1 VTRQLVRRSGA
12 IGRFLRKLK
21 VAAMRARGRTQ
32 YPVQAQGLTF
42 IVGTKDLIDQRI
54 ASEGIWEADQ
64 FDFIAA
70 HVGDAP
76 YDVFLDI
83 GANAG
88 FYSLIAARKGFAKE
102 VIAFEPDP
110 GNRARLAANLAAN
123 NLSEDVW
130 VLDYALGD
138 KHGEVTL
145 TEGSPYNRGESYIA
159 QETMPVG
166 ETTHSVRVVRFDD
179 EFKIKGKRVYV
190 KMDVEGYEFQA
201 IAGMERTLKEN
212 SCFLQIE
219 IFAGDPEELKRRV
232 GALGYRFLGTVEFDR
247 FFTNAP
253 P

>member
-1 VTRQLVRRSGA
+1 
-12 IGRFLRKLK
+12 
-21 VAAMRARGRTQ
+21 MRLRGRTQ

-42 IVGTKDLIDQRI
+42 IVGTKDLIDRRI
-54 ASEGIWEADQ
+54 ASEGIWEAEQ

-70 HVGDAP
+70 HAGDTP

-88 FYSLIAARKGFAKE
+88 FYSLIAASKGFAKE

-138 KHGEVTL
+138 KTGEVTL
-145 TEGSPYNRGESYIA
+145 TEGNPYNRGESFIA
-159 QETMPVG
+159 QDAMPAG
-166 ETTHSVRVVRFDD
+166 KTTHSVRVVRFDD

-190 KMDVEGYEFQA
+190 KMDVEGYEFQV

-219 IFAGDPEELKRRV
+219 IFAGDPQELKRRL
-232 GALGYRFLGTVEFDR
+232 GALGYRFLGTVEFDQ
-247 FFTNAP
+247 FFVNATP